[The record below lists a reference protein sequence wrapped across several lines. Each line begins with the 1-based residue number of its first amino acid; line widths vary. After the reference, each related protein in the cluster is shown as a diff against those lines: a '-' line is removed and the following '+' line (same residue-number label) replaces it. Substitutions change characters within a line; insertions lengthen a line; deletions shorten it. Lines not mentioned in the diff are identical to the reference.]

1 MPICQHTS
9 NKLAYFV
16 NADKTL
22 LLNVNISTGTSQ
34 KLTCRHADIDLRKV
48 AHC

>member
-16 NADKTL
+16 NADKML

-34 KLTCRHADIDLRKV
+34 KVTCHADIDLTKV